1 MSLHKKL
8 ISYAFDGFYEFVDIV
23 SYRDLFLIKIR
34 HSFLVIEAYLGG
46 WGDSNVWIWS
56 DIKDAKFRG
65 RF

>member
-1 MSLHKKL
+1 MNLHKKL

-46 WGDSNVWIWS
+46 GETQVYE
-56 DIKDAKFRG
+56 
-65 RF
+65 